1 MKLQKLGLVLAVG
14 LATNLA
20 FAHDG
25 HGGNTVWTD
34 AEGAA
39 ILSANGECVRAIDF
53 DELGKKSCH
62 DKAEVK
68 VVEVIEKVEPA
79 AAPAPAPAPAEPVYM
94 FQRKEHQV
102 LFDTDSAML
111 TAAGKAQLDK
121 VIEFANNAYHLSA
134 LQIKGNTDSRGSEAY
149 NMDLS
154 SQRIDAVKAYLE
166 AQDVRATA
174 TMAMG
179 EKNLVMVNGQEDMT
193 ASRRAD
199 VMVRAKVIKQ
209 Q

>member
-53 DELGKKSCH
+53 DELGKESCH
-62 DKAEVK
+62 DKA
-68 VVEVIEKVEPA
+68 VVAVAEVIEKVEPA
-79 AAPAPAPAPAEPVYM
+79 AAPEPAEPVYM
-94 FQRKEHQV
+94 FQREEYRV

>member
-53 DELGKKSCH
+53 DELGKESCH
-62 DKAEVK
+62 DKA
-68 VVEVIEKVEPA
+68 VVAVAEVIEKVEPT
-79 AAPAPAPAPAEPVYM
+79 AAPEPAEPVYM
-94 FQRKEHQV
+94 FQREEYRV

-134 LQIKGNTDSRGSEAY
+134 LQIKGHTDSRGSEAY